1 MSNKYFNINDFYK
14 TAIECAIDADPRGRD
29 IVEKELDIVKK
40 DYEAIK
46 DKRKKECFDK
56 DNLFNPYADSRI
68 LNIAEDK
75 EIKKIFCG
83 IDMQTSELLLADRL
97 NEKNANIDLVV
108 THHPNGYAYAKFYEV
123 IAMQTDK
130 NYLNGVN
137 VNVSE
142 ALTNKRMNGVE
153 RSVSPS
159 NHNRDVT
166 AAKLLNLNYMCM
178 HTLADNHVETF
189 LTNLI
194 KEKNPYKLSDILDLL
209 NDIEEYQISSK
220 NNNPPK
226 LFNGSEKNRA
236 GKIVVDMT
244 GGASFDIGMISAL
257 ANAGVGTLVVMH
269 LSDNHVEECKK
280 YNINIVCAGHMASD
294 SLGLNLLFKAMKEK
308 AKKSFEILP
317 ASGYIFVE
325 R

>member
-1 MSNKYFNINDFYK
+1 
-14 TAIECAIDADPRGRD
+14 
-29 IVEKELDIVKK
+29 
-40 DYEAIK
+40 
-46 DKRKKECFDK
+46 
-56 DNLFNPYADSRI
+56 
-68 LNIAEDK
+68 
-75 EIKKIFCG
+75 
-83 IDMQTSELLLADRL
+83 
-97 NEKNANIDLVV
+97 
-108 THHPNGYAYAKFYEV
+108 
-123 IAMQTDK
+123 MQTDK

-142 ALTNKRMNGVE
+142 ALTNKRMYGVE

-209 NDIEEYQISSK
+209 NDIEEYKISSN

-269 LSDNHVEECKK
+269 LSDNHIEECKK

>member
-1 MSNKYFNINDFYK
+1 
-14 TAIECAIDADPRGRD
+14 
-29 IVEKELDIVKK
+29 
-40 DYEAIK
+40 
-46 DKRKKECFDK
+46 
-56 DNLFNPYADSRI
+56 
-68 LNIAEDK
+68 
-75 EIKKIFCG
+75 
-83 IDMQTSELLLADRL
+83 
-97 NEKNANIDLVV
+97 
-108 THHPNGYAYAKFYEV
+108 
-123 IAMQTDK
+123 
-130 NYLNGVN
+130 
-137 VNVSE
+137 
-142 ALTNKRMNGVE
+142 
-153 RSVSPS
+153 
-159 NHNRDVT
+159 
-166 AAKLLNLNYMCM
+166 M

-189 LTNLI
+189 LTNLV

-209 NDIEEYQISSK
+209 NDIEEYKISSK

-226 LFNGSEKNRA
+226 LFNGSEKNRV

-269 LSDNHVEECKK
+269 LSDNHIEECKK